1 MDVSSLG
8 RWLIVLGGLL
18 ALAGVLLVV
27 AGKVPLLGHL
37 PGDIVLRRDGLTIF
51 IPLATM
57 LLVSLAL
64 TLLLN
69 VLGRLWR

>member
-1 MDVSSLG
+1 MEVSSLG

-27 AGKVPLLGHL
+27 AGKVPLLGRL
-37 PGDIVLRRDGLTIF
+37 PGDVVLRRDGLTIL

-69 VLGRLWR
+69 VVGRFWR

>member
-1 MDVSSLG
+1 MEVSSLG

-27 AGKVPLLGHL
+27 AGKVPPLGHL

-69 VLGRLWR
+69 VVGRFWR